1 MSIAVRKFNIVKLF
15 LTKSIFYDIIINK
28 ILTYYWNI
36 IENKKKIFS
45 NWVDIT
51 RLTSLIY
58 KNKHVLNFIKNN
70 NPTNIDWNILCMNTY
85 AIDLL
90 KNNEY
95 KINWAILSKNPNAI
109 DILEKN
115 KHMILWDHFSYN
127 SNGFKLIKE
136 RIEYESNL
144 SVNEYIKL
152 NNKIN
157 WVAICK
163 SSNTEIINLR

>member
-15 LTKSIFYDIIINK
+15 LTKSIFHDIIINK

-45 NWVDIT
+45 NWVDKT

-58 KNKHVLNFIKNN
+58 KNKHILNFIKNN
-70 NPTNIDWNILCMNTY
+70 NPTNIDWNILCMNTN
-85 AIDLL
+85 AINLL

-95 KINWAILSKNPNAI
+95 KINWVILSKNPNAI

-157 WVAICK
+157 WVAI
-163 SSNTEIINLR
+163 